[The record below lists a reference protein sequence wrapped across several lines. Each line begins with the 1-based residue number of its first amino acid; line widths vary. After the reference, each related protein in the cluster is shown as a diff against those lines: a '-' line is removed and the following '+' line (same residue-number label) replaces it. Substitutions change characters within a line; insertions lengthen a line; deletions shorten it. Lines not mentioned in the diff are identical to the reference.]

1 MPNNLHDKCY
11 LSRLP
16 NELLFIVAGSLSIKD
31 ISAWLQTSRLFKIV
45 LEPFLHSKAAL
56 KDPVLFL
63 SKAAETGH
71 LSLMTMIL
79 KEPRNFARLSFGRA
93 KGAALVGAA
102 RRRQIRAIKL
112 LLEAGVDVNEL
123 ATNGSGGECT
133 PLHKAAEQGHL
144 DCASVL
150 IEHGADVNARDGY
163 SRTVLEAA
171 AWTGKLQMVRFLL
184 IQGADIQAKN
194 LIAHAAEST
203 NVDLMRFLLDR
214 GAQIDGGRCR
224 SQPALVWIVLD
235 SNHAALRLLLE
246 RGADP
251 NEVGY
256 GWAMTPL
263 HSAVQQ
269 VDIVAAR
276 LLLDHGADVNLLDTR
291 AHVPLHLAVD
301 GKEAGREEVV
311 RLLLELGAD
320 VFAEAEYAALPIDYA
335 RERGTKEVVD
345 MVAEAMEKAR
355 IENDGKE
362 TTSNLNGSKRS
373 KTDISQWAFPL

>member
-1 MPNNLHDKCY
+1 MPNNPRDKCY

-16 NELLFIVAGSLSIKD
+16 NELLFIVARSLFIKD
-31 ISAWLQTSRLFKIV
+31 ISAWSQTSRLFRIV

-56 KDPVLFL
+56 EDPVLFL
-63 SKAAETGH
+63 KQAAQTGH

-79 KEPRNFARLSFGRA
+79 KDPRNFAMLSFWRA

-123 ATNGSGGECT
+123 ASDGLGGECT
-133 PLHKAAEQGHL
+133 PLHKAAEHGHL
-144 DCASVL
+144 HCASVL
-150 IEHGADVNARDGY
+150 IEHGADVNARDRFG
-163 SRTVLEAA
+163 RTVLEAT
-171 AWTGKLQMVRFLL
+171 AWAGQLQMVRFLL
-184 IQGADIQAKN
+184 IRGADIQAKN

-203 NVDLMRFLLDR
+203 NVDIVRFLLER
-214 GAQIDGGRCR
+214 GAHINGGLSG
-224 SQPALVWIVLD
+224 SQPALVWIVSN

-256 GWAMTPL
+256 GWGMVPL

-269 VDIVAAR
+269 VDIVATR

-291 AHVPLHLAVD
+291 HHVPLHLAVD

-311 RLLLELGAD
+311 RLLLERGAD
-320 VFAEAEYAALPIDYA
+320 VFATAEYSALPIDYA
-335 RERGTKEVVD
+335 RDWGTKEVVE
-345 MVAEAMEKAR
+345 MVEKAMEERK
-355 IENDGKE
+355 
-362 TTSNLNGSKRS
+362 
-373 KTDISQWAFPL
+373 